1 MFYLKDISANN
12 YTTLAFLYPLIFKI
26 ILYSFSSCFPTNLF
40 MLRLF
45 LHAKLEFKENLSSS
59 NNDQIEIRMHAF
71 AFHKDLFFFFYM
83 SLYSYNN
90 LLLDK
95 KSNYANTKTVICKEL
110 IKPFDEK
117 VYDHEHTKYQNIYVY
132 IGYTGR
138 HLVCVHLRRIHFQF
152 HRDLFSIEI
161 NSITDLL
168 ISVETS

>member
-1 MFYLKDISANN
+1 MQNWNSKRTCRLLIMTRLRSECM
-12 YTTLAFLYPLIFKI
+12 PL
-26 ILYSFSSCFPTNLF
+26 LF
-40 MLRLF
+40 
-45 LHAKLEFKENLSSS
+45 
-59 NNDQIEIRMHAF
+59 IRI
-71 AFHKDLFFFFYM
+71 FFFFYM

-168 ISVETS
+168 ISVEAS